1 MTIHPASHP
10 KTRADDRGNL
20 LNLFKGVRNQSEQL
34 CHSLETEDYQLQSMP
49 DCSPPKWHLAHTTWF
64 FEAFVL
70 KQHEQNFQAHH
81 PLFNFLFNSYY
92 EAEGPRWPRQ
102 SRGQLSRPTIQEV
115 RQYRASVNQRVASLL
130 DTIGSDTLETILP
143 VLELGLH
150 HEQQHQELLLTDL
163 KHAFAQNPL
172 CPVYHSSHPSHQTA
186 QNNSLLHWI
195 DHAGGLVWVGHDGKS
210 FAFDNEGPRHQQ
222 FVQPFRIANRPV
234 NCADYLAFMRAG
246 GYERPDWW
254 LSDGWACRKAH
265 HWTSPLYWE
274 LRDGQWWHFT
284 LQGFRPV
291 ALDEPVFHISFFEA
305 DAFAR
310 WSEARLPTETE
321 WETACGESLPQSRTH
336 SLHPSGHSGH
346 PGQVWEWTSSPHTAY
361 PGFKPAAGALGEYN
375 GKFMCNQMVLR
386 GASCVTPSNPLQHSR
401 PTYRNFFPPE
411 ARWQYTGLRLAKD
424 SQP

>member
-1 MTIHPASHP
+1 MTIPPARH
-10 KTRADDRGNL
+10 REAWVQDRQHL
-20 LNLFKGVRNQSEQL
+20 VQLFEGVRNQTSLL
-34 CHSLETEDYQLQSMP
+34 CDPLATEDYQLQSMP

-64 FEAFVL
+64 FESFVL
-70 KQHEQNFQAHH
+70 RQHEKDYTPHH
-81 PLFNFLFNSYY
+81 PLYSFLFNSYY
-92 EAEGPRWPRQ
+92 EAEGPRWPRAQ
-102 SRGQLSRPTIQEV
+102 RGQLSRPTVEEV
-115 RQYRASVNQRVASLL
+115 RQYRSAVDRRMATLL
-130 DTIGSDTLETILP
+130 ESIGTGTLEEILP

-163 KHAFAQNPL
+163 KHAFALNPL
-172 CPVYHSSHPSHQTA
+172 CPVYRAGHPARKAVQEGC
-186 QNNSLLHWI
+186 QLHWI
-195 DHAGGLVWVGHDGKS
+195 DHPGGLVWIGHDGKS

-222 FVQPFRIANRPV
+222 FVQPFRIASRPV

-265 HWTSPLYWE
+265 QWTSPLYWE
-274 LRDGQWWHFT
+274 SRDGQWFHFT
-284 LQGFRPV
+284 LEGACPV
-291 ALDEPVFHISFFEA
+291 DLDEPVSHLSFFEA

-310 WSEARLPTETE
+310 WSEARLPTEAE
-321 WETACGESLPQSRTH
+321 WESACGDSLSPSRTQ

-346 PGQVWEWTSSPHTAY
+346 PGQVWEWTSSPYTAY

-386 GASCVTPSNPLQHSR
+386 GASCVTPSTPLQHSR

-411 ARWQYTGLRLAKD
+411 ARWQFTGLRLAKD
-424 SQP
+424 AHP